1 MIIRLEMS
9 ALSVSIIYNKTN
21 TFGLQDD
28 VAILE
33 RVLRKLQDSI
43 GQPISKA
50 KLVDMREPMSHCD
63 ILIHLEVPVFSAIPL
78 AHTNMILVNP
88 EQWSY
93 AYDAYVHAFDVLL
106 FRDNMSAIRF
116 REDFEEKGIHC
127 NDKIHVVPWCAEHT
141 QMSQKGANDVKDKND
156 GFVCFIG
163 GSTSKYEYVAK
174 LLPYWSTA
182 SDPPLTIY
190 TVRADFAEGL
200 KKVAA
205 VSGIT
210 VICQD
215 LDKEMRARIMT
226 SYNGHLVCSRGEA
239 FGYAAANA
247 EAVGAFTIM
256 NALPAFEYT
265 YLPSAGISY
274 GISWLSNQYQLSDTV
289 RYDMASPSATVR
301 EELDAAFQAFR
312 SASFMDIKKVRMERS
327 ALRFSELCDAFRPV
341 LLSLQKNVKE
351 RRPSKG
357 VFHCPPILNV
367 ADCPP
372 ISIVTPTYNRVDMI
386 DIAFHNLLATD
397 YPHDKIE
404 WIIVEDNE
412 RKSKMASEKIVSFQI
427 QVPHITLKYIPIEGR
442 MTIGE
447 KRNLGVENATNDII
461 LFMDDDDHYTS
472 TSFRRRVAWLT
483 KGVKCG
489 STAKIVCCTTLPLYD
504 LKHGTSAVNVPPYDI
519 PFSQRIS
526 EATLTFYKSVWVE
539 RKFPLVSVSEGES
552 WIHGREDQV
561 LEISPQQ
568 IIVAFTHGSN
578 QSSRKI
584 PADTKP
590 SCFWGFP
597 KEYLIFIHKLAG
609 VEVEEERAKKK

>member
-1 MIIRLEMS
+1 MS
-9 ALSVSIIYNKTN
+9 VSVSIIYNKTN

-28 VAILE
+28 VAICE
-33 RVLRKLQDSI
+33 RLLKKMQDSI
-43 GQPISKA
+43 GPINKA

-63 ILIHLEVPVFSAIPL
+63 ILIHLEIPIFSAIPL

-93 AYDAYVHAFDVLL
+93 VYDAYVHAFDVLL

-116 REDFEEKGIHC
+116 REDFEEKGLDLT
-127 NDKIHVVPWCAEHT
+127 NKIHVVPWCS
-141 QMSQKGANDVKDKND
+141 SQALQASQVSQASQAVESKMKDE
-156 GFVCFIG
+156 FVCFLG
-163 GSTSKYEYVAK
+163 GSISKYEYVVK
-174 LLPYWSTA
+174 LLPFWSDA
-182 SDPPLTIY
+182 DPPLTVY
-190 TVRADFAEGL
+190 TTREDFAKDL
-200 KKVAA
+200 KKAA
-205 VSGIT
+205 NANVT
-210 VICQD
+210 VLCKD
-215 LDKEMRARIMT
+215 LDKEERARIT
-226 SYNGHLVCSRGEA
+226 ASYHGHLVCSRGEG

-256 NALPAFEYT
+256 NALPVFEYT
-265 YLPSAGISY
+265 YLDHKSISK
-274 GISWLSNQYQLSDTV
+274 GISWLSNHYQLSDKA
-289 RYDMASPSATVR
+289 RYDMASPSASIR
-301 EELDAAFQAFR
+301 EELDAAFDTFR
-312 SASFMDIKKVRMERS
+312 SISFADVKKVRMER
-327 ALRFSELCDAFRPV
+327 AAMRFSELCDAILPV
-341 LLSLQKNVKE
+341 FSFLKKCVKE

-357 VFHCPPILNV
+357 IFHCPPILAV
-367 ADCPP
+367 EDCPP

-386 DIAFHNLLATD
+386 EIAFHNLLATD

-404 WIIVEDNE
+404 WIVVEDNE

-427 QVPHITLKYIPIEGR
+427 QVPHIKVKYIPIEGR

-447 KRNLGVENATNDII
+447 KRNLGIENANNDII

-472 TSFRRRVAWLT
+472 TSFRRRVAWLS

-489 STAKIVCCTTLPLYD
+489 TKAKIVCCTTLPLYD
-504 LKHGTSAVNVPPYDI
+504 LKKGTSAVSVPPYDI
-519 PFSQRIS
+519 SFSQRIS
-526 EATLTFYKSVWVE
+526 EATLTFYKSVWLE
-539 RKFPLVSVSEGES
+539 RKFPSVSISEGES

-578 QSSRKI
+578 ISSRNI
-584 PADTKP
+584 PADKP

-609 VEVEEERAKKK
+609 VEVESKK